1 MYESP
6 IATIFMSA
14 SSRSAVPSVLAGTIN
29 TCVDDDQNQLM
40 RTLHAVVAPAFGEGK
55 DDLTALQVGL
65 TEDGIAYGL
74 RWSATISCWSALP
87 EQEVVGDLWSAQPGD
102 HRRNYQGLVSR
113 TQRRHGNGAGA
124 SLFDRFVYGDVDRGR
139 SFEEDFA
146 EALEDLVLSMRDGRP
161 HLRSPPGC
169 TSPRSATRC
178 S

>member
-1 MYESP
+1 VIFDQFSP
-6 IATIFMSA
+6 AIIG
-14 SSRSAVPSVLAGTIN
+14 GTIKVW
-29 TCVDDDQNQLM
+29 CLD
-40 RTLHAVVAPAFGEGK
+40 P
-55 DDLTALQVGL
+55 
-65 TEDGIAYGL
+65 
-74 RWSATISCWSALP
+74 
-87 EQEVVGDLWSAQPGD
+87 
-102 HRRNYQGLVSR
+102 
-113 TQRRHGNGAGA
+113 NGGMQMAGA